1 MVIFL
6 VELALILLL
15 VLFYLR
21 KEIKISVRYFRHGD
35 IIWVRDRSLK
45 PQRAVLS
52 KWNDSTF
59 CYMLDGS
66 YDLKFKRWFFLAR
79 NEYLTYIEI
88 GERMDIS
95 PLTVKTH
102 MARALNHIKSYLAKN
117 GEVFFGFLV
126 LPANLF

>member
-21 KEIKISVRYFRHGD
+21 KEIEISVRYFRHGD

-79 NEYLTYIEI
+79 NESYV
-88 GERMDIS
+88 ERE
-95 PLTVKTH
+95 KQ
-102 MARALNHIKSYLAKN
+102 
-117 GEVFFGFLV
+117 G
-126 LPANLF
+126 